1 MTFLSGGSLVFSVP
15 LKIVLSQKKSGPKNM
30 PEIILKERTAHLAS
44 YTLFTR
50 NVDQHKNTSLSQ
62 LYQPP
67 KHFFLRT
74 RITSY
79 FLPVNIA
86 KVLITAFLYTSRSSR
101 LQMFF
106 KIGVLKSFP
115 NFTGKHLCWSLFLKK
130 FSGSRLATLLKK
142 GFNTGVFLWG
152 LRNF

>member
-1 MTFLSGGSLVFSVP
+1 
-15 LKIVLSQKKSGPKNM
+15 M

-50 NVDQHKNTSLSQ
+50 DVDQHKNTSLSQ

-106 KIGVLKSFP
+106 KIGVLKNCA
-115 NFTGKHLCWSLFLKK
+115 NFTGKHLCWSLFLKN
-130 FSGSRLATLLKK
+130 SCSLKACNFIIK
-142 GFNTGVFLWG
+142 RFNTGVFL
-152 LRNF
+152 